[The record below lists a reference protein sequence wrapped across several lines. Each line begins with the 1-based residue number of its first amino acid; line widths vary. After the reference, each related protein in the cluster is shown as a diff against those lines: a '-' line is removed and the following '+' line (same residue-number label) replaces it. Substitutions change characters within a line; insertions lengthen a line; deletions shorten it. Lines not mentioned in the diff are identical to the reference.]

1 MSKRSVVHKHTQ
13 KYAPNRGGPVRQ
25 TLYPDEIRQLAANIV
40 LRAVSDWIDCII
52 HESRGVKKKT
62 QTPERGAGRPRA
74 YLQPNYDEIR
84 EFFQS
89 DYGDFICDFIDL
101 DAELILAKLEKWLTA
116 YRTKG
121 LVPDRITTSRGGIEA

>member
-13 KYAPNRGGPVRQ
+13 KYAPNRGSPVRQ

-52 HESRGVKKKT
+52 HEARATKKAPAPT
-62 QTPERGAGRPRA
+62 PTPAPERGAGRPRA

-89 DYGDFICDFIDL
+89 DYGAFVCDFIDL

-121 LVPDRITTSRGGIEA
+121 VVPNRIKIGG

>member
-1 MSKRSVVHKHTQ
+1 MSKRSVVHKNTQ
-13 KYAPNRGGPVRQ
+13 KYETSPGNLAD
-25 TLYPDEIRQLAANIV
+25 LSFYPDEIRQLAANIV

-52 HESRGVKKKT
+52 HESRGIKKKT
-62 QTPERGAGRPRA
+62 PAPVRRAGRPRA
-74 YLQPNYDEIR
+74 YPQPDYDEIR

-89 DYGDFICDFIDL
+89 DYGAFVCDFIGL